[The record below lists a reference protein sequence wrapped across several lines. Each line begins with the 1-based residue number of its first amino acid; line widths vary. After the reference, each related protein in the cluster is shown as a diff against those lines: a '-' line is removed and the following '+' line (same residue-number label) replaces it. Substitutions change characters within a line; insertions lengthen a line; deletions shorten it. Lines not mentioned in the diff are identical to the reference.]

1 MNRFKLHQSSSET
14 IRGDKTKQAM
24 HYQICGDSSSG
35 GYFIVTNQ
43 NSQTLKVVLE
53 KVLRAFLQIY
63 LHY

>member
-24 HYQICGDSSSG
+24 HYQICGDSNSG

-43 NSQTLKVVLE
+43 NSQTLKVVL
-53 KVLRAFLQIY
+53 
-63 LHY
+63 